1 MQLWVIHK
9 AKQHACTCLDCCFIF
24 PSAMRAFWNA
34 CLTEIDPVVPTHCCS
49 LLSIPQLPPAP
60 SPSLSFSSSVAELER
75 CLASLVLS
83 SLITYLHSFSL
94 HQHQM
99 KEGAPRPPSF
109 PHLLSLLVFVCF
121 MSAVAGE
128 SWGVLYW
135 EIQLSLPALILDNRK
150 RARYSQFNYWQC
162 WMQRCMCMSVL
173 RRVSTCR
180 PKQARKCT
188 LDLFNYA
195 FSFKACIFRLMIVLL
210 SCSGCCLSF
219 SLSPFFS
226 AGTSVSRRPS
236 SSL

>member
-1 MQLWVIHK
+1 MHLFRLLFH
-9 AKQHACTCLDCCFIF
+9 F
-24 PSAMRAFWNA
+24 PFCHESLLKRLFDWNR
-34 CLTEIDPVVPTHCCS
+34 PCCS
-49 LLSIPQLPPAP
+49 HTLLLTALHPAITP
-60 SPSLSFSSSVAELER
+60 RSLSLSFFFLLCSRAGALFGIPR
-75 CLASLVLS
+75 PLLS
-83 SLITYLHSFSL
+83 YHLPAFFFSPSTSN
-94 HQHQM
+94 
-99 KEGAPRPPSF
+99 EGRRPPPPPSF
-109 PHLLSLLVFVCF
+109 PHLLSPLVFVCF